1 MTLRDKLKIKVDC
14 SQEEPIWV
22 QSGSK
27 TTQSLYE
34 SAVKEYNRIKTI
46 FETNQVSCIKDTKL
60 VLSTIARLA
69 GKDKSII
76 NARRQ
81 PALCKWLSEKN
92 VELELLYKG
101 NIKQPKQKN
110 IHSAAAISAENI
122 KLRKKVK
129 SQTETE
135 LRAVVE
141 EFFQSNIL
149 DDRHKLAREISQLKI
164 ENNILRDKLERL
176 NLMNKKLTEQMA
188 LFLQR
193 D

>member
-14 SQEEPIWV
+14 LQEEPIWV

-46 FETNQVSCIKDTKL
+46 IETNHVSCIKDTKL

-81 PALCKWLSEKN
+81 PALCEWLSEKN

-101 NIKQPKQKN
+101 HIKQPKQKN

-129 SQTETE
+129 SQTEAE

-141 EFFQSNIL
+141 GFFQSNIL
-149 DDRHKLAREISQLKI
+149 DDRHKLAREISHLKT
-164 ENNILRDKLERL
+164 ENQMLRDKLERL
-176 NLMNKKLTEQMA
+176 NLMNKKLTEQIA
-188 LFLQR
+188 QFLIG